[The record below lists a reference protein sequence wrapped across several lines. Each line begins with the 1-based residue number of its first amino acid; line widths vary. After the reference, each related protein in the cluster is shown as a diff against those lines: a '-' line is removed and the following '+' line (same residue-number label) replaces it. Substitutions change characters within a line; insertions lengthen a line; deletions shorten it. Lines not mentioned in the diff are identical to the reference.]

1 MTMPEQKKAV
11 VPRLR
16 FPEFRDAGPWEV
28 KRLGEVFCE
37 RSERGGNGLEL
48 LSVTISDGVVRAAE
62 LERKNNA
69 NADLSNYKKV
79 CPGDIVYNSMR
90 MWQGA
95 SGVSWWHGVVSPAYT
110 VVTPKESQNAVFW
123 AYCFKLEHSIAEF
136 VRFSQGVT
144 SDTWNLKYPAF
155 SAIEMAF
162 PAEQAEQQKIAD
174 CLSSLDELIK
184 LQAKQLEALKAHK
197 KGLMQQLFP
206 REGETTPRL
215 RFPEFRD
222 AGPWE
227 VKRLGDVYQFIP
239 TNSFSREQ
247 LTYESGTIKN
257 IHYGDIHTKYRALFD
272 VEREHVPFLIGNGV
286 TEDFDDER
294 FCVPGDVILADASE
308 DLDDIG
314 KAIEIVNIGSHKVV
328 AGLHTLHAR
337 QLAEDLVIGFGGCLF
352 QCNAIREQIRK
363 QAQGAKVLGISAT
376 RLKSIKLAAP
386 RKPEQQKIADCLSS
400 LDEVIELQA
409 KQLEALQTHKKGLMQ
424 QLFPQEI
431 DL

>member
-11 VPRLR
+11 TPRLRFPEFHDAGPWEVKRLGDVCEVNPASPDLPDDFIYIDLESVESGRLLRKNRVKRDNAPIRAQRLLKQGDILYQTVRPYQRNNLLFTIDDGEEYVASTGYAQLRAYESGRFLFQLLHTDAFVYQVLARCTGTNYPAINSSDLEIISVPFPSLCEQQKIADCLSSLDELIELQAKKLEALQTHKKGLMQQLFPREGETTPRLR

-123 AYCFKLEHSIAEF
+123 AYCFKLEHSIAKF
-136 VRFSQGVT
+136 ARFSQGVT

-174 CLSSLDELIK
+174 CLSSLDELIE
-184 LQAKQLEALKAHK
+184 LEAK
-197 KGLMQQLFP
+197 K
-206 REGETTPRL
+206 
-215 RFPEFRD
+215 
-222 AGPWE
+222 
-227 VKRLGDVYQFIP
+227 
-239 TNSFSREQ
+239 
-247 LTYESGTIKN
+247 
-257 IHYGDIHTKYRALFD
+257 
-272 VEREHVPFLIGNGV
+272 
-286 TEDFDDER
+286 
-294 FCVPGDVILADASE
+294 
-308 DLDDIG
+308 
-314 KAIEIVNIGSHKVV
+314 
-328 AGLHTLHAR
+328 
-337 QLAEDLVIGFGGCLF
+337 
-352 QCNAIREQIRK
+352 
-363 QAQGAKVLGISAT
+363 
-376 RLKSIKLAAP
+376 
-386 RKPEQQKIADCLSS
+386 
-400 LDEVIELQA
+400 
-409 KQLEALQTHKKGLMQ
+409 LEALQAHKKGLMQ
-424 QLFPQEI
+424 QLFPQEVG
-431 DL
+431 

>member
-227 VKRLGDVYQFIP
+227 VKRLETIVELAYGAALPESHRNKGDVPVVGSNGIVGYHDKPLTKGP
-239 TNSFSREQ
+239 T
-247 LTYESGTIKN
+247 I
-257 IHYGDIHTKYRALFD
+257 
-272 VEREHVPFLIGNGV
+272 
-286 TEDFDDER
+286 
-294 FCVPGDVILADASE
+294 
-308 DLDDIG
+308 
-314 KAIEIVNIGSHKVV
+314 
-328 AGLHTLHAR
+328 
-337 QLAEDLVIGFGGCLF
+337 VIG
-352 QCNAIREQIRK
+352 RK
-363 QAQGAKVLGISAT
+363 GSAGEVTWVEEACFPIDTTFFVQFRRSLDSPRFLYFLLLTLNLPELARAEGIPGLNRNDVYSRRVGVPSA
-376 RLKSIKLAAP
+376 A
-386 RKPEQQKIADCLSS
+386 EQQKIADCLSS
-400 LDEVIELQA
+400 LDELIELQA